1 MAPEQSRA
9 PLKWPMASG
18 QWQNVMTR
26 IPIDDDNSVETQDGP
41 QEPQPKG
48 DAPPGG
54 VGDDAALLKA
64 ERDSMFERLAR
75 ATADFQNTR
84 KRLEAEAD
92 QRVQYANSG
101 LIKSLLPVID
111 NFERALAMDP
121 AKVDAASILKGMQI
135 VHDQW
140 LKVLRDQKVEEI
152 APQPGEPFD
161 PNRHEALMQQPGDYP
176 EPTVTQLL
184 QKGYALHGRTLR
196 PAQVAVS
203 KTS

>member
-1 MAPEQSRA
+1 
-9 PLKWPMASG
+9 
-18 QWQNVMTR
+18 MTR
-26 IPIDDDNSVETQDGP
+26 IPIDDENNVESGSTPGNGGGAAPGP
-41 QEPQPKG
+41 EQP
-48 DAPPGG
+48 
-54 VGDDAALLKA
+54 DDVALLRA

-84 KRLEAEAD
+84 KRLDAEAD
-92 QRVQYANSG
+92 QRVQYANSA

-111 NFERALAMDP
+111 NFERALKMDP

-161 PNRHEALMQQPGDYP
+161 PNRHEALMQQPGNYA